1 MRQNQRY
8 SVKGRETA
16 SQFLSFSVSGLL
28 EASAARGRL
37 GDHPVHTMVRTGR
50 KGGGGCRLYRG
61 TGLGSSE
68 NLATKWKNEAM
79 VMVMGCV
86 YFFDCVLGVN
96 ERHLTAV

>member
-1 MRQNQRY
+1 MRRNQRY

-16 SQFLSFSVSGLL
+16 SQFLSFSAYGLL

-37 GDHPVHTMVRTGR
+37 GDHLVHTMVRTGR

-79 VMVMGCV
+79 VMVMGCG
-86 YFFDCVLGVN
+86 YFFDCVLGMN